1 MNFIGRLK
9 KFDSH
14 IIANKC
20 FWTLIGCTHANQ
32 LKYFS
37 MYLTR
42 GKTVAH
48 PSPTW
53 TLGPLMQC
61 TYPPSIPRLPR
72 FENHHLQSTDKMAA
86 FPSCSSPS
94 HHIFP
99 PPPHITKKGARFQ
112 ACLHKTTIYLLH
124 QLHKFCSCTTPFAPI
139 LFFSSC
145 QNFPSPPLI
154 SSCILEVLGCHFQF
168 VFLILLS
175 GISSKISTGWNQER
189 GKSVQKSSNTKFK
202 IRGTISIFSLC
213 PLIFGSFEFL
223 ICFIQNLHCSSCLAP
238 SFSSCMPFSEID

>member
-20 FWTLIGCTHANQ
+20 FWTLIGWTHANQ

-42 GKTVAH
+42 AKTVAH

-99 PPPHITKKGARFQ
+99 HTSPKRGPGSKLVCTKPLSTCFISFTSSVLA
-112 ACLHKTTIYLLH
+112 
-124 QLHKFCSCTTPFAPI
+124 QLHLLQS
-139 LFFSSC
+139 FSSLLPG
-145 QNFPSPPLI
+145 QIFPSSPLI

>member
-14 IIANKC
+14 IIANKY

-99 PPPHITKKGARFQ
+99 PPPPPHHQKGGQVPSLFAQNHYLPASSASQVLF
-112 ACLHKTTIYLLH
+112 LHNSICSNPFLLF
-124 QLHKFCSCTTPFAPI
+124 LSKFS
-139 LFFSSC
+139 
-145 QNFPSPPLI
+145 
-154 SSCILEVLGCHFQF
+154 
-168 VFLILLS
+168 
-175 GISSKISTGWNQER
+175 
-189 GKSVQKSSNTKFK
+189 
-202 IRGTISIFSLC
+202 
-213 PLIFGSFEFL
+213 
-223 ICFIQNLHCSSCLAP
+223 
-238 SFSSCMPFSEID
+238 

>member
-14 IIANKC
+14 IIANKY

-99 PPPHITKKGARFQ
+99 PPPPTSPKRGPGSKLVCTKPLSTCFISFTSSVLA
-112 ACLHKTTIYLLH
+112 
-124 QLHKFCSCTTPFAPI
+124 QLHLLQS
-139 LFFSSC
+139 FSSLLVKI
-145 QNFPSPPLI
+145 FLVPLWYPPA
-154 SSCILEVLGCHFQF
+154 FWK
-168 VFLILLS
+168 FL
-175 GISSKISTGWNQER
+175 
-189 GKSVQKSSNTKFK
+189 VA
-202 IRGTISIFSLC
+202 IFSLC
-213 PLIFGSFEFL
+213 SWSSWVELVPRSSLGEIKKGGNLSRNPAIPSSRSEVPFL
-223 ICFIQNLHCSSCLAP
+223 
-238 SFSSCMPFSEID
+238 FSPCVH